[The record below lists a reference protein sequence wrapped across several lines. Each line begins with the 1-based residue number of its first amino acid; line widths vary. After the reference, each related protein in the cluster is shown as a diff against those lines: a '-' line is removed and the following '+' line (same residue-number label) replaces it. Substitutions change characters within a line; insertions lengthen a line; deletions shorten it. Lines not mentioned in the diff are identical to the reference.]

1 MVKVGQT
8 VKQFVNFS
16 QDKSEGRPTDKE
28 LLYGKVIYV
37 HPKRRFYTVEFTMW
51 DGTKIRSSFREGE

>member
-8 VKQFVNFS
+8 VKQLVNFS

-28 LLYGKVIYV
+28 ILYGKVIYV

>member
-8 VKQFVNFS
+8 VKQLVNFS

-51 DGTKIRSSFREGE
+51 DGTKIRSSFQEGE

>member
-28 LLYGKVIYV
+28 LLYGKVIYL

-51 DGTKIRSSFREGE
+51 DGTKLRSSFREGE

>member
-51 DGTKIRSSFREGE
+51 DGTKLRSSFREEE

>member
-8 VKQFVNFS
+8 VKQLVNFS